1 MKQFSDFYQSTK
13 YDRFIDNI
21 QTASMQVD
29 QDNNNQ
35 MIKTTE

>member
-1 MKQFSDFYQSTK
+1 MKQFSEFYQSTK
-13 YDRFIDNI
+13 YENFIDNI